1 MEKVP
6 TLFLKL
12 VIVFIALIVFVGMI
26 WFPQTEGR
34 AVNLDLISI
43 YKDPFII
50 YVYLSSIP
58 FFVALYQVI
67 ELLGNV
73 EKNKFFSQLSVSAVK
88 KIKYCA
94 LILIA
99 EIFAAMVFIRLN
111 SGDDDPAGAI
121 AMGIL
126 VTFVFVVIAVA
137 ARVFEGRLH
146 DAVKLKSKK

>member
-1 MEKVP
+1 MGKVS
-6 TLFLKL
+6 TFFLKL
-12 VIVFIALIVFVGMI
+12 VILFIALIVFVGMI
-26 WFPQTEGR
+26 RFPQTEGR
-34 AVNLDLISI
+34 AANLDLVSI

-50 YVYLSSIP
+50 YIYLSSIP
-58 FFVALYQVI
+58 FFIALYQGI
-67 ELLGNV
+67 KLLGNA
-73 EKNKFFSQLSVSAVK
+73 EKYKFFTPLSVSAVK

-99 EIFAAMVFIRLN
+99 EVIAAMVFIRLN

-126 VTFVFVVIAVA
+126 VTFVFIVIATTA
-137 ARVFEGRLH
+137 SVFEGLLH